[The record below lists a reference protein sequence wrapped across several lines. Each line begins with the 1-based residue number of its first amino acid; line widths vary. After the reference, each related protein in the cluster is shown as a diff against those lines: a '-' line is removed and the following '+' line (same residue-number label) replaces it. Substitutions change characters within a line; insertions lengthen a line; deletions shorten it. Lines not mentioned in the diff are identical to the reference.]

1 MESEGILCTFN
12 GVHTVY
18 QDAFQL
24 ITEDVFITILD
35 TWANTCYPGMNG
47 ECIVSPVE
55 RINDF
60 VTHVTCNTF
69 LILKYRTFE
78 GNANAKTI

>member
-18 QDAFQL
+18 QDTFQL

-35 TWANTCYPGMNG
+35 MN
-47 ECIVSPVE
+47 
-55 RINDF
+55 
-60 VTHVTCNTF
+60 
-69 LILKYRTFE
+69 
-78 GNANAKTI
+78 

>member
-1 MESEGILCTFN
+1 MTSVYQGLARIRKSGGQALGTRLEQKLQRMESEGIVCTFN

-35 TWANTCYPGMNG
+35 
-47 ECIVSPVE
+47 I
-55 RINDF
+55 
-60 VTHVTCNTF
+60 
-69 LILKYRTFE
+69 
-78 GNANAKTI
+78 